1 MISLFCLI
9 KTFSLF
15 SGPIYQRRSP
25 GGVSTCQPA
34 NSSGVYCKWSPYTSC
49 NLEETRCRISRKQPE
64 VKVCRC
70 SETTVIILVIA
81 VQPSHPLWCA
91 HAQVHIC
98 RWWVFTHPLCSG
110 DWHRTLPLHGSKSSW
125 NTTQESG
132 PAGLWS
138 VYENFTFKL
147 LNGLQHIMLV
157 TKWPAYIFHLP
168 VPPSITEGRT
178 NVTVTVNVQTTL
190 SCEATGIPKPTVS
203 WKKNGRAINTDQNQ
217 NMYRLIQVFSVF
229 VFLFQILNL
238 IYEDQLKENLSN
250 HELISPH
257 CLFFPDN
264 FLLDPWWL

>member
-1 MISLFCLI
+1 MISFFCLI

-34 NSSGVYCKWSPYTSC
+34 NSSGVYCKWSPYTSR
-49 NLEETRCRISRKQPE
+49 NLEETRCCISRKQPE

-70 SETTVIILVIA
+70 SETTVINIILVIA

-147 LNGLQHIMLV
+147 LNGLQHITLV
-157 TKWPAYIFHLP
+157 TKWPAYILLTFQFLRPSRKDEPTSPSQSTSRPPCP
-168 VPPSITEGRT
+168 VRPLVYPNPLSAGRKM
-178 NVTVTVNVQTTL
+178 V
-190 SCEATGIPKPTVS
+190 EP
-203 WKKNGRAINTDQNQ
+203 
-217 NMYRLIQVFSVF
+217 
-229 VFLFQILNL
+229 
-238 IYEDQLKENLSN
+238 
-250 HELISPH
+250 
-257 CLFFPDN
+257 
-264 FLLDPWWL
+264 